1 MPNNEQ
7 DMEELA
13 ADDYADL
20 DSLSDFVDVD
30 DLEKLEGIEEF
41 ADMVDLDDIPD
52 LEDMSKLD
60 DAEDLPELPDEDAM
74 TDIDASLLPDEDA
87 LTDIDAGMLP
97 DEDASADVDAGMLP
111 DEDASADIDAGM
123 LPDEDALA
131 DIDAGLLP
139 DEEVSVDMLP
149 DEDAMTDI
157 DADLLSDEGASTNV
171 MPDEEVE
178 TVSDDSLGNDMD
190 ETDLDISADLLPDEM
205 SDTDSGISDADVDIS
220 DLLSEDSSTQENG
233 VDDIDSLSAADE
245 GTEGQDETL
254 DVMLDD
260 LLDDLD
266 MTGSLQDE
274 SADVDALEESP
285 DADAADLFDM
295 LGGNEGDGENEE
307 ILDIA
312 MPEVASDD
320 KQAEKKPGILKR
332 LFGNIV
338 TDEIAEAERQAMEEE
353 KQKAVEK
360 AEEDEKKKEEKEAA
374 KAAAAEEKAA
384 KKAAKE
390 EEKAAKKAEK
400 EAKKAEKKAKK
411 EEEEAAEQLEVTGKL
426 NKVGV
431 AIIAALTVAF
441 LATEII
447 GTNVHGYH
455 SVKKQANEYFE
466 MGKYEQAYQEVMGT
480 NVKEKD
486 PDTYNKIRT
495 VMQVQRA
502 IDSYNNYNEMN
513 YYPDA
518 LNALVQGIKRY
529 DNNLESAKELEVT
542 GQLDQCKAKVVQL
555 LQSQFGVS
563 ESQARELLTLEKDQY
578 SKEIVSI
585 AMQGAQAKQN

>member
-13 ADDYADL
+13 AEEYADL

-30 DLEKLEGIEEF
+30 DLEKLEGMEEF

-52 LEDMSKLD
+52 LEDMSELD

-87 LTDIDAGMLP
+87 LTDMDAGMLP
-97 DEDASADVDAGMLP
+97 DA
-111 DEDASADIDAGM
+111 DASADIGVSMLPDEEPSTEMDTDM

-139 DEEVSVDMLP
+139 DEDVSVDMLP
-149 DEDAMTDI
+149 NEDALTDI
-157 DADLLSDEGASTNV
+157 DADLLSDEGAATNV
-171 MPDEEVE
+171 LPDEEVE
-178 TVSDDSLGNDMD
+178 TTSDNSMEND
-190 ETDLDISADLLPDEM
+190 TDLDISADLLPDEM
-205 SDTDSGISDADVDIS
+205 ADTDSGISDADVDIS
-220 DLLSEDSSTQENG
+220 DLLSEDSSAQENG

-245 GTEGQDETL
+245 GAEGQDETL

-295 LGGNEGDGENEE
+295 LGGNEGDGGNEE

-312 MPEVASDD
+312 MPEVANDD
-320 KQAEKKPGILKR
+320 KQDEKKPGILKR

-353 KQKAVEK
+353 KQKEVEK

-431 AIIAALTVAF
+431 TIIAVLTVAF

-480 NVKEKD
+480 NVKDKD